1 MTGKKL
7 FRMWILYQ
15 ENDTSSEK
23 WIETEEIN
31 LGSILNPNKKVK
43 MFRIE
48 PADMGEDPIVKLFRG
63 G

>member
-1 MTGKKL
+1 M
-7 FRMWILYQ
+7 YQ